1 MLNQFADE
9 LKKLREENGLTL
21 QQLANKTRIDLKFLE
36 AIELGNFAFL
46 PELYVKAFVKQYAKT
61 VGMDETIA
69 IKKYEA
75 AKEGKEFD
83 PAPPIPVVEEIK
95 PKHSEVSDAQK
106 PELKTEQKTE
116 TPKAEEHK
124 PVVKSAAPLKSYVD
138 EPKRTEEDERKANR
152 QLMIFGL
159 GGVGLI
165 LVAAL
170 VYFLFFTNNNKIIVQ
185 ETPIDEVIEQTNQRY
200 EEEKVVE
207 PIVND
212 TMATET
218 SSDSLYLTFTASEAS
233 WIFVVLDN
241 NRTQEFT
248 LSPDSKFTVSA
259 VREFKATVGNSGSV
273 ALQMNNNKV
282 DFSGRPGSVRYFKLD
297 KTGLIYLNT
306 PPKIE
311 QQ

>member
-36 AIELGNFAFL
+36 AIEQGNFAFL

-83 PAPPIPVVEEIK
+83 PAPPPPIVEEIK
-95 PKHSEVSDAQK
+95 PQQNENQPEVK
-106 PELKTEQKTE
+106 VEQKAE
-116 TPKAEEHK
+116 TPKTDEQK
-124 PVVKSAAPLKSYVD
+124 PVVKSTLPLKSYVD
-138 EPKRTEEDERKANR
+138 EPKRTEEDERKANK

-170 VYFLFFTNNNKIIVQ
+170 VYFLFFTNSNKIIVE

-248 LSPDSKFTVSA
+248 LSPNSKFTVSA

-273 ALQMNNNKV
+273 ALQMNNKNV
-282 DFSGRPGSVRYFKLD
+282 DFSGRSGSVRYFKLD

>member
-9 LKKLREENGLTL
+9 LKKLREESGLTL
-21 QQLANKTRIDLKFLE
+21 QQLANKTRIDFKFLE
-36 AIELGNFAFL
+36 AIEQGNFAFL

-69 IKKYEA
+69 VKKYEA

-83 PAPPIPVVEEIK
+83 PAPPPPIVEEIK
-95 PKHSEVSDAQK
+95 PQQIENQPEIKIEQK
-106 PELKTEQKTE
+106 PE
-116 TPKAEEHK
+116 TPKVEEHK
-124 PVVKSAAPLKSYVD
+124 PVVKSTSPLKSYVD
-138 EPKRTEEDERKANR
+138 EPKKRTEEDERKANK

-165 LVAAL
+165 IVAAL
-170 VYFLFFTNNNKIIVQ
+170 VYFLFLNDNNKIIVE
-185 ETPIDEVIEQTNQRY
+185 ETPIDEVIEQSNQRY

-207 PIVND
+207 PTVND
-212 TMATET
+212 SMITET
-218 SSDSLYLTFTASEAS
+218 SSDSLYLTFTASETS

-248 LSPDSKFTVSA
+248 LSPNSKFTVAAS
-259 VREFKATVGNSGSV
+259 REFKATVGNSGSV
-273 ALQMNNNKV
+273 VVQMNNKNV
-282 DFSGRPGSVRYFKLD
+282 DFTGRPGSVRYFKLD
-297 KTGLIYLNT
+297 KSGLIYLNT

>member
-21 QQLANKTRIDLKFLE
+21 QQLANKTRIDFKFLE
-36 AIELGNFAFL
+36 AIEQGNFAFL

-75 AKEGKEFD
+75 AKEGREFD
-83 PAPPIPVVEEIK
+83 PAPPQPIVEEVK
-95 PKHSEVSDAQK
+95 PLQTENQTEVK
-106 PELKTEQKTE
+106 VEQKSE
-116 TPKAEEHK
+116 TPKTEEHK
-124 PVVKSAAPLKSYVD
+124 PIVKSTSPLKSYAD

-165 LVAAL
+165 IIAAL
-170 VYFLFFTNNNKIIVQ
+170 VYFLFFSDNDKIIVE

-200 EEEKVVE
+200 VEEKVVE

-212 TMATET
+212 STITET

-248 LSPDSKFTVSA
+248 LSPNSKFTVA
-259 VREFKATVGNSGSV
+259 ATREFKATVGNSGSV
-273 ALQMNNNKV
+273 VLQMNNKNV
-282 DFSGRPGSVRYFKLD
+282 DFTGRPGSVRYFKLD
-297 KTGLIYLNT
+297 KSGLIYLNT